1 MQALSI
7 DAALLRS
14 SRDGRLRGFVHS
26 AFERVINVERK
37 DGELF
42 TIAGRD
48 LDNAPAT
55 LIADAAGFTA
65 MGITRGDRVDAV
77 QSGIAIAGRLDIRLD
92 GACAWDAQLPGYP
105 ADDSRLRGNLRKL
118 RARIGTRAIGGG
130 RPRGTAPSAIARGMA
145 AALQRRACMLRAA
158 LCAGDLAAAG
168 LHGKA
173 MIGLGPGLTPSGDD
187 FLVGLFATLHV
198 PQNPC
203 RELAGVCDDIL
214 VDVARRTNA
223 ISAAALQAAARGR
236 VREVIQDLIR
246 ELVQGTPDRLAAALS
261 RVLAIGSTSGTDIVA
276 GMLCGFE
283 VATGSRSGARY
294 AARGQETR

>member
-26 AFERVINVERK
+26 VFERVINVERE

-42 TIAGRD
+42 TIASRD

-55 LIADAAGFTA
+55 LIADAAGFATT
-65 MGITRGDRVDAV
+65 GIARGDRVDAV

-92 GACAWDAQLPGYP
+92 EASAWDARLPGYP
-105 ADDSRLRGNLRKL
+105 ADDSRLRENLRKV
-118 RARIGTRAIGGG
+118 RARIGPRAIGGG
-130 RPRGTAPSAIARGMA
+130 PPRGAAPSAIARVMA
-145 AALQRRACMLRAA
+145 ATLERRARMLRAA
-158 LCAGDLAAAG
+158 LCAGDVAAAG

-173 MIGLGPGLTPSGDD
+173 MMGLGPGLTPSGDD
-187 FLVGLFATLHV
+187 FLVGLLATLHV

-236 VREVIQDLIR
+236 VREAIQVLMR
-246 ELVQGTPDRLAAALS
+246 ELMHGTPNRLAAALS

-283 VATGSRSGARY
+283 VAVGRRSGARY
-294 AARGQETR
+294 PAGRDKS